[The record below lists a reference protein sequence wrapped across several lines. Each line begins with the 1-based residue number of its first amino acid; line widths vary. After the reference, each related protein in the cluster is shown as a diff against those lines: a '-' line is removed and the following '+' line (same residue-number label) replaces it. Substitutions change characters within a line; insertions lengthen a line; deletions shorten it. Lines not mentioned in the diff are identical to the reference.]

1 MARFKFSGDWKDGQ
15 GRVVPQGTITVYIA
29 GTLTTATAYVSE
41 TGGVLTNSQTT
52 TDDSGVFFFWID
64 DGDFP
69 STQKF
74 RIIGTKPGF
83 ADLDNAQTDDLA
95 IILATSQSATTE
107 TLTNKTINTASNTI
121 TIIEADIS
129 DLGTAIA
136 LIADK
141 LSVFAATTSAELAG
155 VLSDEEGS
163 GGGFVRAI
171 SPTIVT
177 PTIADLTNMTHA
189 HISNATGG
197 VLTGMALQVLNTQ
210 TGAVNTGSVV
220 IPDVDSIPQNDEG
233 DEYMTLAITPA
244 SATNNLKIDVVIH
257 LSNTASGG
265 ADMVAALF
273 QDSTANALA
282 CGWIQP
288 DGTSNDTPKI
298 IAFTHFMAAGTT
310 SATTF
315 KVRAGCDAVGT
326 TTFNGVSSGRLYG
339 GVLAS
344 SITIT
349 EIQG

>member
-1 MARFKFSGDWKDGQ
+1 M
-15 GRVVPQGTITVYIA
+15 
-29 GTLTTATAYVSE
+29 
-41 TGGVLTNSQTT
+41 LTNSQTT
-52 TDDSGVFFFWID
+52 TDDSGVFSFWID
-64 DGDFP
+64 DGDFA

-83 ADLDNAQTDDLA
+83 ADLDNEQTDDLA

-121 TIIEADIS
+121 TVIEADIS
-129 DLGTAIA
+129 DLGTAAA
-136 LIADK
+136 LVADN
-141 LSVFAATTSAELAG
+141 LGVFAATTSLQLLG
-155 VLSDEEGS
+155 VISDETGS
-163 GGGFVRAI
+163 GALVFAT

-177 PTIADLTNMTHA
+177 PTIADLSNMTHA

-197 VLTGMALQVLNTQ
+197 ALTGMALQVLNTQ